1 MTGTGY
7 DDARAHL
14 LDEMRRIDLL
24 LRRYVDDWRVETATG
39 DSGVTGLYVADEEVD
54 RILRPDRDRPPASEQ
69 FRDRIAELTAEIRE
83 RRAATLEA
91 GRDLPFVSL
100 SEEFDLDDR
109 QEDALL
115 VALAPELDRRYEKVF
130 AYLQDDI
137 ARKRPSVGL
146 VLRVLCDTD
155 RERLGARGIFTGPS
169 PLVDAG
175 LLELSAPDPG
185 TPLLSHAV
193 TVDRR
198 IVEYLLETGTVDP
211 AIADATTVVR
221 PSTGLEDLPVDDP
234 TRRRIER
241 SGPGSGSTAPDEEG
255 PNHKPAMRYVY
266 GPAGVGKD
274 DVVAAMCEGL
284 VDVVVRARG
293 DRLLDRTGTD
303 GLERLLREAR
313 LRNAAVHL
321 AGIDRLE
328 REDGNRD
335 PQGRALRILDDHD
348 GPVFLTG
355 SQELTTAPGVTDHE
369 YLAVHVPRPGFRRR
383 AELWER
389 RAGALP
395 DDVAPEEV
403 ATKFRLTAGGI
414 DDALATATALSD
426 GTTPSARTLY
436 RACRIQSRR
445 TLGSLAR
452 KTDPTHDWSDIVLPD
467 DAMRQLRTVAAHVKH
482 RGQVYSEW
490 GFDER
495 FGRGNGLNVLFTG
508 PSGTGKTMA
517 AEIIAND
524 AGLELFRIDL
534 ASVVS
539 KYVGETEENLKQVFD
554 EAEHSDAI
562 LFFDEAD
569 ALFGERSEVS
579 DSHDRYANVEVSYLL
594 QRMEDHDGAVIL
606 ASNLKDNID
615 DAFLRRINANVSFPR
630 PDREARAAIW
640 RGIFPGET
648 PVGNLDYEFLSE
660 FEITG
665 GNVKN
670 VALTASFLAADD
682 DEHDRVEMVHVANA
696 LRRELQKTGRLVN
709 PDAFGEYRELLE

>member
-1 MTGTGY
+1 MTGY
-7 DDARAHL
+7 DDGRAHL
-14 LDEMRRIDLL
+14 LDELRRVDLL
-24 LRRYVDDWRVETATG
+24 LRRYVDDWRAETAAG

-69 FRDRIAELTAEIRE
+69 FRERIADVSAEIRE
-83 RRAATLEA
+83 RRDATLEA
-91 GRDLPFVSL
+91 GRELPL
-100 SEEFDLDDR
+100 ETLTEEFDLDDR
-109 QEDALL
+109 QVDALL

-137 ARKRPSVGL
+137 ARKRPSAGL
-146 VLRVLCDTD
+146 ILRVLCDTD
-155 RERLGARGIFTGPS
+155 RERLGARGIFTGSS
-169 PLVDAG
+169 PLVENR
-175 LLELSAPDPG
+175 LLELSPRDPG
-185 TPLLSHAV
+185 TPLLSQAV

-198 IVEYLLETGTVDP
+198 VVEYLLETGAVDP
-211 AIADATTVVR
+211 VIADATTVLR
-221 PSTGLEDLPVDDP
+221 PSASLEDLPVDEP

-241 SGPGSGSTAPDEEG
+241 ARPEPASTRGGDGRASHE
-255 PNHKPAMRYVY
+255 PAMRYVY
-266 GPAGVGKD
+266 GPNGVGKG
-274 DVVAAMCEGL
+274 DVVAAMCDGL
-284 VDVVVRARG
+284 VDALVRARA
-293 DRLLDRTGTD
+293 DRVAGGADTD
-303 GLERLLREAR
+303 GLERLVREAR
-313 LRNAAVHL
+313 LRDAAIHL
-321 AGIDRLE
+321 AGIDRL
-328 REDGNRD
+328 DGEGDGGSRRRTLD
-335 PQGRALRILDDHD
+335 TIDDHD

-355 SQELTTAPGVTDHE
+355 SEEQTAVRGVSGHE
-369 YLAVHVPRPGFRRR
+369 FLSVHVSRPGYQCRAEIWRRR
-383 AELWER
+383 TEK
-389 RAGALP
+389 LP
-395 DDVAPEEV
+395 EDVDPEEI

-414 DDALATATALSD
+414 DDALATATALSGGD
-426 GTTPSARTLY
+426 APSVGALY

-452 KTDPTHDWSDIVLPD
+452 KTDPSHEWSDIVLPA
-467 DAMRQLRTVAAHVKH
+467 DAMTQLRTVAAHVKH

-630 PDREARAAIW
+630 PDREARAEIW
-640 RGIFPGET
+640 RRIFPEET
-648 PVGNLDYEFLSE
+648 PVGDLDSEFLSE

-682 DEHDRVEMVHVANA
+682 DERDSVEMVHVVTA

-709 PDAFGEYRELLE
+709 PEAFGDYRELLE